1 MLADIVGVLLAS
13 VKGAMNTPSDSSAP
27 SGSSVRPA
35 DETSF
40 RDLAGGLLEEAA
52 TADHARL
59 LRDILNS
66 LTDGVVVADTSGRF
80 IHFNPAAEQILGL
93 GLIGASLADWS
104 PSYGCY
110 RDDGVTPLPSSE
122 LPLARAIAG
131 ETTREF
137 PVFIRNANVPGGIW
151 LSINAAPIRDEAG
164 RLVGGVAVFRD
175 VTARRRA
182 RAHIELLSAVV
193 EQTADAVVITDREG
207 LIEYVN
213 PALEQTTG
221 FSARELIGK
230 TPRTFRS
237 GAHDN
242 AFYDELWATLS
253 DGRVFRGT
261 LVNRKK
267 NGSIYYSEQ
276 TITPIRD
283 STGTVVRFVS
293 VAKDIT
299 ERRKAAEIDS
309 RHLLA
314 RTVQQRLFPTA
325 PPQDC
330 GFELGGAVYTADKT
344 GGDYFDYL
352 SLPESTTGVAIGDVS
367 GHAFDA
373 ALVMAQTRA
382 YLRSIAQT
390 SADPGEILTRI
401 NRVLTGDIPESQ
413 FVTLVFASLHAPSN
427 TMRYASAGHT
437 TGYVLDRSGVV
448 KSELPSTGIPL
459 GIFPDTSFETV
470 AVPALAE
477 GDLVALFTDGVTEAE
492 NTKGIPFGAE
502 RALDEVRRHR
512 DEPASKIVHRVYR
525 AVRDFAGRRAQDDDI
540 TMVICRVGG
549 REETRR

>member
-1 MLADIVGVLLAS
+1 MLADMVGVLLAS
-13 VKGAMNTPSDSSAP
+13 VRGVMITSGGNPAQ
-27 SGSSVRPA
+27 SGSSLRRDDQIPPQGLA
-35 DETSF
+35 D
-40 RDLAGGLLEEAA
+40 GLVNDGA
-52 TADHARL
+52 TAVHARL

-80 IHFNPAAEQILGL
+80 IHFNRAAEQLLGL
-93 GLIGASLADWS
+93 GLIGASVADWS
-104 PSYGCY
+104 SLHGCY
-110 RDDGVTPLPSSE
+110 RDDGVTPLPPSE
-122 LPLARAIAG
+122 LPLARAIVG
-131 ETTREF
+131 ETTRDF
-137 PVFIRNANVPGGIW
+137 PVFIRNANVPDGIW

-175 VTARRRA
+175 VTAQRRGL
-182 RAHIELLSAVV
+182 AHIELLSAVV

-213 PALEQTTG
+213 PAVEQITG

-230 TPRTFRS
+230 TPRAFRS

-267 NGSIYYSEQ
+267 NGTIYYSEQ

-283 STGTVVRFVS
+283 GSGTVVRFVS

-309 RHLLA
+309 RLLLA
-314 RTVQQRLFPTA
+314 RTVQQRLFPSE
-325 PPQDC
+325 PPPGC

-352 SLPESTTGVAIGDVS
+352 PLPDTATGVIIGDVS

-390 SADPGEILTRI
+390 SADPGEILTRV

-427 TMRYASAGHT
+427 TIRYASAGHT
-437 TGYVLDRSGVV
+437 TAYVLDSSGAVT
-448 KSELPSTGIPL
+448 SELPSTGVPL
-459 GIFPDTSFETV
+459 GIFPETSFET
-470 AVPALAE
+470 AEVPALAE
-477 GDLVALFTDGVTEAE
+477 GDLVVFFTDGVTEAE
-492 NTKGIPFGAE
+492 NTKGIPFGVE
-502 RALDEVRRHR
+502 RALDAVRRHR
-512 DEPASKIVHRVYR
+512 DEPAAKIAHRVYR
-525 AVRDFAGRRAQDDDI
+525 AVRDFAGRHAQDDDI
-540 TMVICRVGG
+540 TMVICRVGEGGKSG
-549 REETRR
+549 R